1 MKKLSLILGCVLLF
15 AGIAQ
20 AAEKPVIRI
29 GARVFTEQTL
39 LAEITSQYLR
49 TKGYDTRV
57 TGGLGSNLAR
67 SAQESGQLDLIWE
80 YTGVSLVAYNHVDEK
95 LDSEQSYAR
104 VKELDAKKG
113 LVWLSPS
120 RFSNTYALAL
130 PEKVAQEHPEINSI
144 SDLTQAVASKA
155 DAHLLVA
162 LDTEFANRS
171 DGLAGMVKLY
181 DMNLTRKNTR
191 QMDAGLV
198 YTALRNGQVFA
209 GLVYTTDGR
218 LNAFKLKLLED
229 DKHYFPDYTAAPV
242 VRQVYLDA
250 HPQLADD
257 LKPLAALFDDE
268 TMRQLNAR
276 VDVDHESPSAVAA
289 DFLRQHPINYRG
301 EDMEFLNAFSHLDWA
316 QVLHL
321 TGQHITLVG
330 IAVILAILIGV
341 PLGILMTRF
350 PTLAGPLQASATVLL
365 TVPSIALFGL
375 LLPFYSK
382 FGQGL
387 GPMPAITAVF
397 LYSLLPIMRNTYLA
411 LTGVEPGIR
420 EAARGIGMTF
430 GQRLRMVELPIAVP
444 VILAGVRTAVVM
456 NIGVMTIAATIGAGG
471 LGVLILASI
480 SRSDMSML
488 IVGAVLVSLLAI
500 FADLLLQW
508 LQRSLTPKGLLK

>member
-20 AAEKPVIRI
+20 AAEKPLIRI

-49 TKGYDTRV
+49 TKGYDARV

-120 RFSNTYALAL
+120 KFSNTYALAL
-130 PEKVAQEHPEINSI
+130 PENVAKEFPQINSI
-144 SDLTQAVASKA
+144 SDLTKA
-155 DAHLLVA
+155 LAEDTKENRLVA

-171 DGLAGMVKLY
+171 DGMGGMVKLY

-218 LNAFKLKLLED
+218 LNAFKLKLLAD

-242 VRQVYLDA
+242 IRQQYLDQ
-250 HPQLADD
+250 HPQLAAE
-257 LKPLAALFDDE
+257 LKPLAELFDDA
-268 TMRQLNAR
+268 TMRALNAR

-289 DFLRQHPINYRG
+289 DFLRQHPIN
-301 EDMEFLNAFSHLDWA
+301 
-316 QVLHL
+316 
-321 TGQHITLVG
+321 
-330 IAVILAILIGV
+330 
-341 PLGILMTRF
+341 
-350 PTLAGPLQASATVLL
+350 
-365 TVPSIALFGL
+365 
-375 LLPFYSK
+375 
-382 FGQGL
+382 
-387 GPMPAITAVF
+387 
-397 LYSLLPIMRNTYLA
+397 
-411 LTGVEPGIR
+411 
-420 EAARGIGMTF
+420 
-430 GQRLRMVELPIAVP
+430 
-444 VILAGVRTAVVM
+444 
-456 NIGVMTIAATIGAGG
+456 
-471 LGVLILASI
+471 
-480 SRSDMSML
+480 
-488 IVGAVLVSLLAI
+488 
-500 FADLLLQW
+500 
-508 LQRSLTPKGLLK
+508 